1 MDQQFL
7 KIKNELREEFGA
19 IAILR
24 KKPLFYDMEI
34 KTTPFYKK
42 KVMSYIYSKY
52 HKFLRLRVDMDDA
65 LIYTYLLV
73 PEKRIEKVKADMK
86 DHQRRFKW
94 LYAQIKDEEIFIKN
108 AKIIK
113 EDKENGS

>member
-7 KIKNELREEFGA
+7 KIKNELKKEFGA
-19 IAILR
+19 TAILK
-24 KKPLFYDMEI
+24 KKPLFYDI
-34 KTTPFYKK
+34 QIGTNPLYRT
-42 KVMSYIYSKY
+42 KVMTYIYSRY
-52 HKFLRLRVDMDDA
+52 HKFMRLRVDMDDA

-73 PEKRIEKVKADMK
+73 PEKRIEKIKADME
-86 DHQRRFKW
+86 DHKRRFRW

-113 EDKENGS
+113 EEEDE

>member
-7 KIKNELREEFGA
+7 EIKNELKKEFGA
-19 IAILR
+19 TAILK
-24 KKPLFYDMEI
+24 KKPLFYDIEI

-52 HKFLRLRVDMDDA
+52 HRFLRLRVDMDDV

-73 PEKRIEKVKADMK
+73 SEKRMEKVKTDMK

-94 LYAQIKDEEIFIKN
+94 LYAQIKDEEVFIKN

-113 EDKENGS
+113 ED